1 MHHEWTLR
9 CSMRWDLGNG
19 CTCGNRFPIFSKW
32 AKLAALEAREHK
44 LDVTFAYQGVGSTE
58 GQLRLA
64 KGDVSFAVIDSGVFP
79 ERLQELRDAW
89 LVPVLAGA
97 VAVGF
102 NVPDL
107 EFLLLSREQL
117 ALIFLGRIQQWSELA
132 HSNPSLKDKHERI
145 SLVLQERPDQSGTT
159 KAFTRALSSFSS
171 EWRGKMGA
179 SSRPKWPTKI
189 ERNRTATAT
198 TAKQPNG
205 FPDVAFQILGNPYSL
220 GFLPQMDAMSH
231 NVRMA
236 NISNHAGEFL
246 APSQRSVQA
255 AINAAEATFEES
267 VQKKRQQILD
277 LDIIDPKMPSSENEL
292 LSPEAFPEA
301 FHAYPISVLTFV
313 LFDPAKL
320 TCRQLGDVI
329 YQIYWAWTSERAAS
343 VAIDEGAYP
352 IAMSGGSRLRD
363 SILIPA
369 LSKLTCQGQMVLGDV
384 VRKLAQCDPG
394 ANRRAPHANQ
404 ETWAVRVTNCCDLRR
419 EYPEH
424 YQPCKAR
431 VR

>member
-117 ALIFLGRIQQWSELA
+117 ALVFLGRIQQWSELA
-132 HSNPSLKDKHERI
+132 SSNPSLKDKHERI

-189 ERNRTATAT
+189 ERNQTVTAT

-205 FPDVAFQILGNPYSL
+205 FPDVALQILGSPYSL

-231 NVRMA
+231 KVRMA

-255 AINAAEATFEES
+255 AVNAAEAALVVS
-267 VQKKRQQILD
+267 MQKKSQQIFD
-277 LDIIDPKMPSSENEL
+277 LDIVDPKMPSSEMPSSEREL
-292 LSPEAFPEA
+292 LSPEAL
-301 FHAYPISVLTFV
+301 HAYPISVLMFV

-320 TCRQLGDVI
+320 NCRQLGDVI
-329 YQIYWAWTSERAAS
+329 YQIYWAWTSARAAS
-343 VAIDEGAYP
+343 VAIDQGAYP
-352 IAMSGGSRLRD
+352 IAMSGGSGLRD
-363 SILIPA
+363 IVLIPA
-369 LSKLTCQGQMVLGDV
+369 LTKLTCQGQTVLGDV
-384 VRKLAQCDPG
+384 LRKVTQCDPG
-394 ANRRAPHANQ
+394 ANRPAPHRH
-404 ETWAVRVTNCCDLRR
+404 WRR
-419 EYPEH
+419 
-424 YQPCKAR
+424 A
-431 VR
+431 